1 MPTLCMYPKE
11 LKTYLCKDLYKI
23 AYSSSF
29 IVSQNWKQSQCL
41 GDKWM
46 NTMVTPPVEYSSEG
60 KGRKES
66 KKKERSTDNAKTSM
80 NLTDIAPRERSKTWK
95 HTHCMIL
102 FIWSLRTGKIKLW
115 WQNPVVAAE
124 ALAFCANENVPC
136 LGWGSGYTGIHT
148 CQILLK
154 WTSVCFIIE
163 NEERGDNQA
172 EQSELMTQKRV
183 NAGNW
188 RTLNIHILYIWAI
201 LVNFEKIFYPGKK
214 RSKLHGK

>member
-1 MPTLCMYPKE
+1 MQKHHWISQTLHRGKE
-11 LKTYLCKDLYKI
+11 ARHESIHTVWFYLYG
-23 AYSSSF
+23 A
-29 IVSQNWKQSQCL
+29 L
-41 GDKWM
+41 GQEKL
-46 NTMVTPPVEYSSEG
+46 NCG
-60 KGRKES
+60 
-66 KKKERSTDNAKTSM
+66 
-80 NLTDIAPRERSKTWK
+80 
-95 HTHCMIL
+95 
-102 FIWSLRTGKIKLW
+102 GKI
-115 WQNPVVAAE
+115 QTVVAAE